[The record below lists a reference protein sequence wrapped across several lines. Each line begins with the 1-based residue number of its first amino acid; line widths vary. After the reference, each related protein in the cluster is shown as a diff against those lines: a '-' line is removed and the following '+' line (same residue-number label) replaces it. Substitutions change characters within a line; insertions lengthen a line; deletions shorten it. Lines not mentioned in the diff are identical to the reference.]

1 MLGRVNAEPDDLS
14 RLREEIDDVGRSA
27 ARRVDPGSG
36 ALTIAVAVL
45 AVLVSLVLPWV
56 GGEPGLRVLFDDAPA
71 LPKVFGYA
79 ALVAGVLLPALT
91 LALRR
96 WALAWVSALASFAA
110 SVAGVLSIW
119 TTQTTTGHAPGPGPG
134 IGLVVAVVAVVV
146 LLVKWLRLAASRPDL
161 P

>member
-1 MLGRVNAEPDDLS
+1 MDEESDDLA
-14 RLREEIDDVGRSA
+14 RLRAEINGVGRSA
-27 ARRVDPGSG
+27 AKRIDPGAG
-36 ALTIAVAVL
+36 ALTIAVAAL

-56 GGEPGLRVLFDDAPA
+56 DGSPGLEVLSGAGDA
-71 LPKVFGYA
+71 LPRVFSYA

-134 IGLVVAVVAVVV
+134 VGLVVAVVAVVV
-146 LLVKWLRLAASRPDL
+146 LLVKWLRLAASRPPL